1 MGLYRTLGIVAG
13 RGELGNSSGDAA
25 SGACTSLK
33 SAWDV
38 KARLCSSMGIE
49 FERWADVGLALWIKR
64 AVGSYTFV
72 SCIRLVAHGKR
83 TLL

>member
-1 MGLYRTLGIVAG
+1 MGWHRRLGIVAR
-13 RGELGNSSGDAA
+13 RGSLGDSSGDAA
-25 SGACTSLK
+25 SGACTK
-33 SAWDV
+33 GEWDA

-49 FERWADVGLALWIKR
+49 FERWGDVGLALWIKR

-72 SCIRLVAHGKR
+72 SCIRLLAHGKR